1 MKVKVKCPD
10 MDWCIAEKKH
20 CRLLSKDIC
29 QDGIIEAELVV
40 DKICENCANNDMVN
54 GGGCVPSSPC
64 QRITKTSG
72 DYDFWQPKTSL

>member
-1 MKVKVKCPD
+1 

-40 DKICENCANNDMVN
+40 DKICENCAKNDMVK
-54 GGGCVPSSPC
+54 V
-64 QRITKTSG
+64 
-72 DYDFWQPKTSL
+72 SLYEH